1 MPARTWIPQIT
12 YLAPASTTLTL
23 TLPQQLWD
31 PQVGHVG
38 GRDES
43 AAGVPEVF
51 VIRRDQQMVVQLR
64 FYEAEWPAVRVFLEW
79 AVGSAQSFTYRFDK
93 DDPTTQ
99 YTCYLDAPTIG
110 DRIRPTRD
118 QFPGLLHLELT
129 LRTTN
134 STPFNVQFS
143 S

>member
-1 MPARTWIPQIT
+1 MPARTWIPRIT
-12 YLAPASTTLTL
+12 YLSTTLTL

-31 PQVGHVG
+31 PQVALVG

-51 VIRRDQQMVVQLR
+51 VVRVDQQAIVRLR
-64 FYEAEWPAVRVFLEW
+64 FFESEWPAVRAFIQW
-79 AVGSAQSFTYRFDK
+79 AIGGAQAFTYRFDK

-99 YTCYLDAPTIG
+99 YTCYLDAPTVG
-110 DRIRPTRD
+110 DKIKPDRDNYPTV
-118 QFPGLLHLELT
+118 QHLELT

-134 STPFNVQFS
+134 GTPFDVPFGS
-143 S
+143 